1 MQETVDLPAWPSPPP
16 RRLERVRARAGTA
29 GSRATLALSH
39 GRAAAGRTAAR
50 ASGVVRDRSGR
61 LTAASLDATRQIV
74 THAGPEVR
82 ASVVR
87 LGTVRSPQAAVD
99 ALEREIEHLM
109 VVVAPLLVAHPLPVR
124 NPAVARV
131 VVGGAA
137 AAVAVGEELDEVAAL
152 FSAGASIAP
161 SVPVLVTAAFLSL
174 GVEVSVATSLRVHDL
189 RAAAASTDPTAVTR
203 DVVFAMAGSKGAAR
217 AAVTRQFVKRIA
229 ARVLARWGTG
239 LVPVIGAGYSAWDAQ
254 QTIGAIRRLP
264 APFHRPASAPIGLAR
279 VPTPAAP
286 APA

>member
-1 MQETVDLPAWPSPPP
+1 MSSEASLGAWPSPPP
-16 RRLERVRARAGTA
+16 RRIERVRAHLGDA
-29 GSRATLALSH
+29 GSS
-39 GRAAAGRTAAR
+39 AGRTLSRGRAVAGRATTRASVAVADRSRRITGASRDAAR
-50 ASGVVRDRSGR
+50 
-61 LTAASLDATRQIV
+61 QIIAD
-74 THAGPEVR
+74 AGPEVR
-82 ASVVR
+82 ASVGRLASVR
-87 LGTVRSPQAAVD
+87 NGQAALG

-109 VVVAPLLVAHPLPVR
+109 VVVTPLLVAHPLPVR
-124 NPAVARV
+124 NATVARV
-131 VVGGAA
+131 LVGGTA

-189 RAAAASTDPTAVTR
+189 RAAEASTHPAAVTN
-203 DVVFAMAGSKGAAR
+203 DVLFAMAGSGGAAR
-217 AAVTRQFVKRIA
+217 AVMTRQLVKRIA

-264 APFHRPASAPIGLAR
+264 APFHLPPSVPDRPAFASS
-279 VPTPAAP
+279 AAP

>member
-1 MQETVDLPAWPSPPP
+1 M
-16 RRLERVRARAGTA
+16 
-29 GSRATLALSH
+29 
-39 GRAAAGRTAAR
+39 
-50 ASGVVRDRSGR
+50 AS
-61 LTAASLDATRQIV
+61 QIISD
-74 THAGPEVR
+74 AGPEVR
-82 ASVVR
+82 ASVGR
-87 LGTVRSPQAAVD
+87 LASIRKPEHAIG

-124 NPAVARV
+124 NATVARV
-131 VVGGAA
+131 VVGTAA

-189 RAAAASTDPTAVTR
+189 RAADASTHPGAVTR
-203 DVVFAMAGSKGAAR
+203 DVLFAMAGSGGAAR
-217 AAVTRQFVKRIA
+217 AVMTRQLVKRIA
-229 ARVLARWGTG
+229 ARMLARWGTG

-264 APFHRPASAPIGLAR
+264 APFHLPPPMPSRPALTPI
-279 VPTPAAP
+279 AAP

>member
-152 FSAGASIAP
+152 FSA
-161 SVPVLVTAAFLSL
+161 
-174 GVEVSVATSLRVHDL
+174 
-189 RAAAASTDPTAVTR
+189 AASTDPTAVTR

-217 AAVTRQFVKRIA
+217 AAVTRQLVKRIA